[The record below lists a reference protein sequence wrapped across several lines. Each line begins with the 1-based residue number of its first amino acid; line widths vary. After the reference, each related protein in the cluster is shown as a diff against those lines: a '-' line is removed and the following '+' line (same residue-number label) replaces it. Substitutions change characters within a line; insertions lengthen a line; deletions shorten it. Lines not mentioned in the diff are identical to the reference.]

1 MGYDGEGVEEA
12 LRTADVLFG
21 WSIPRDDLA
30 RRAPR
35 LRWFHAHGA
44 GVNHLMPLDW
54 LPQGAVLTNSRGVH
68 GERATEYA
76 AMALLMLNNRVPEMV
91 SAQREGRWGKFFN
104 SHIGGKTLV
113 IHRGRPPSAGRSRSG
128 QGARAS
134 GCSGCAGPPR
144 PHRYVDEMHGP
155 DAVPALMDRADF
167 VMVSAPCTHES
178 RHLIGREELARLR
191 PGAGLLNY
199 SRAGVVDYEA
209 LREKLERREMS
220 AVLDVFDPE
229 PLPESS
235 PLWQTPNLI
244 ITPHCSSDD
253 SDYYTPRTLDLVM
266 ENSGEIHRRE
276 AAAQPGE
283 PPPGVLSASF
293 GRRPLTPAPS
303 RGEARRAWRGS
314 LPGSS
319 GARTRIRWRPGARC
333 GSVCRSAASSY
344 PFGPGAGVRAAPRST
359 P

>member
-1 MGYDGEGVEEA
+1 MFEGDQVHLHIDNLRRLGEVFHVSPERIEAARRRHPGVGAKVEITMGYDSEGLEEA

-21 WSIPRDDLA
+21 WSVPKDDLA

-54 LPQGAVLTNSRGVH
+54 LPRGAVLTNSRGVH

-91 SAQREGRWGKFFN
+91 TFQRQGRWGKFFN
-104 SHIGGKTLV
+104 SRIHGKTLLIV
-113 IHRGRPPSAGRSRSG
+113 GVGHIGRAVAKWAKGAGLEVLGVRRT
-128 QGARAS
+128 
-134 GCSGCAGPPR
+134 PR
-144 PHRYVDEMHGP
+144 PYRYVDEMHGP
-155 DAVPALMDRADF
+155 DAVPELLSRADF
-167 VMVSAPCTHES
+167 VMVSAPCTRES
-178 RHLIGREELARLR
+178 RHLIGREELALLR

-229 PLPESS
+229 PLPEDS
-235 PLWQTPNLI
+235 PLWNTPNLI

-266 ENSGEIHRRE
+266 ENMARFLAGK
-276 AAAQPGE
+276 
-283 PPPGVLSASF
+283 
-293 GRRPLTPAPS
+293 PLRNRVS
-303 RGEARRAWRGS
+303 
-314 LPGSS
+314 
-319 GARTRIRWRPGARC
+319 
-333 GSVCRSAASSY
+333 
-344 PFGPGAGVRAAPRST
+344 PRLEY
-359 P
+359 

>member
-1 MGYDGEGVEEA
+1 MSSLRRVHLHIDNATRLGEVFHASPERIEAVRCRHPEVAAQVEVTMGYDGEGVEEA
-12 LRTADVLFG
+12 LRSADVLFG
-21 WSIPRDDLA
+21 WSIPRDNLA

-54 LPQGAVLTNSRGVH
+54 LPRGAVLTNSRGVH

-91 SAQREGRWGKFFN
+91 TNQRQGRWGKCFN

-113 IHRGRPPSAGRSRSG
+113 IIGVGHIG
-128 QGARAS
+128 GAVAKWAKGAELRVL
-134 GCSGCAGPPR
+134 GVRRTPR
-144 PHRYVDEMHGP
+144 PHRHVDEMHGP
-155 DAVPALMDRADF
+155 DAVPALMPRADF
-167 VMVSAPCTHES
+167 VMISAPCTNES
-178 RHLIGREELARLR
+178 RHLIGRDELDSLKQ
-191 PGAGLLNY
+191 GAGLLNY

-235 PLWQTPNLI
+235 PLWNTPNLI

-266 ENSGEIHRRE
+266 ENMARFIAGK
-276 AAAQPGE
+276 
-283 PPPGVLSASF
+283 
-293 GRRPLTPAPS
+293 PLRNRVS
-303 RGEARRAWRGS
+303 
-314 LPGSS
+314 
-319 GARTRIRWRPGARC
+319 
-333 GSVCRSAASSY
+333 
-344 PFGPGAGVRAAPRST
+344 PRLEY
-359 P
+359 

>member
-1 MGYDGEGVEEA
+1 MSATRKVHLHIDNLTRLGEVFHASPERIEEVRRRHPEVSAKVEITMGYDNEGVEEA
-12 LRTADVLFG
+12 LRSADVLFG
-21 WSIPRDDLA
+21 WSILRDDLA

-54 LPQGAVLTNSRGVH
+54 LPRGAVLTNSRGVH

-91 SAQREGRWGKFFN
+91 TNQRQGRWGRFFN
-104 SHIGGKTLV
+104 SHIAGKTLV
-113 IHRGRPPSAGRSRSG
+113 IIGVGHIGGAVAKWAKGAGLRVLGVR
-128 QGARAS
+128 RT
-134 GCSGCAGPPR
+134 PR

-155 DAVPALMDRADF
+155 DAAPGLMSRADF
-167 VMVSAPCTHES
+167 VMISAPCTSES
-178 RHLIGREELARLR
+178 RHLIGREELDRLK

-229 PLPESS
+229 PLPEDS
-235 PLWQTPNLI
+235 PLWKTPNLI

-266 ENSGEIHRRE
+266 ENMARFIAGKPLHNRVSRRLE
-276 AAAQPGE
+276 
-283 PPPGVLSASF
+283 
-293 GRRPLTPAPS
+293 
-303 RGEARRAWRGS
+303 
-314 LPGSS
+314 
-319 GARTRIRWRPGARC
+319 
-333 GSVCRSAASSY
+333 Y
-344 PFGPGAGVRAAPRST
+344 
-359 P
+359 

>member
-1 MGYDGEGVEEA
+1 MPAPGKVHLHIDNLRRLGEVFHASPERIEAVRRRHPEVAARVEITMGYDNEGLEEA
-12 LRTADVLFG
+12 LRSADVLFG
-21 WSIPRDDLA
+21 WSIPREDLA

-54 LPQGAVLTNSRGVH
+54 LPRGAVLTNSRGVH

-91 SAQREGRWGKFFN
+91 TWQRQGRWGKFFN

-113 IHRGRPPSAGRSRSG
+113 IIGVGHIGRAVAKWAKNAGLRVLGVR
-128 QGARAS
+128 RT
-134 GCSGCAGPPR
+134 PK

-155 DAVPALMDRADF
+155 GAVPALMPRADF
-167 VMVSAPCTHES
+167 VMVSAPCTRDS
-178 RHLIGREELARLR
+178 RHLIGREELALLR
-191 PGAGLLNY
+191 SGAGLLNY

-229 PLPESS
+229 PLPETS
-235 PLWQTPNLI
+235 PLWHTPNLI

-266 ENSGEIHRRE
+266 ENMARFIAGKRLHNRVSRRLE
-276 AAAQPGE
+276 
-283 PPPGVLSASF
+283 
-293 GRRPLTPAPS
+293 
-303 RGEARRAWRGS
+303 
-314 LPGSS
+314 
-319 GARTRIRWRPGARC
+319 
-333 GSVCRSAASSY
+333 Y
-344 PFGPGAGVRAAPRST
+344 
-359 P
+359 

>member
-1 MGYDGEGVEEA
+1 MSSPRKVHLHIDNVTRLGEVFHASPERIEALRRRHPKVAAQVEITMGYDGEGVEEA
-12 LRTADVLFG
+12 LGTADVLFG
-21 WSIPRDDLA
+21 WSIPPDDLA

-54 LPQGAVLTNSRGVH
+54 LPRGAVLTNSRGVH

-91 SAQREGRWGKFFN
+91 TAQREGRWGKFFN
-104 SHIGGKTLV
+104 SHIGGKTLMILGV
-113 IHRGRPPSAGRSRSG
+113 GHIGGAVAKWAKDAGLRVLGVR
-128 QGARAS
+128 RT
-134 GCSGCAGPPR
+134 PR

-155 DAVPALMDRADF
+155 GAVPALMSRVDF
-167 VMVSAPCTHES
+167 LMISAPCTSES
-178 RHLIGREELARLR
+178 RHLIGREELARLK

-229 PLPESS
+229 PLPEDS
-235 PLWQTPNLI
+235 PLWKTPNLI

-266 ENSGEIHRRE
+266 ENMARFIAGK
-276 AAAQPGE
+276 
-283 PPPGVLSASF
+283 
-293 GRRPLTPAPS
+293 PLRNRVS
-303 RGEARRAWRGS
+303 
-314 LPGSS
+314 
-319 GARTRIRWRPGARC
+319 
-333 GSVCRSAASSY
+333 
-344 PFGPGAGVRAAPRST
+344 PRLEY
-359 P
+359 